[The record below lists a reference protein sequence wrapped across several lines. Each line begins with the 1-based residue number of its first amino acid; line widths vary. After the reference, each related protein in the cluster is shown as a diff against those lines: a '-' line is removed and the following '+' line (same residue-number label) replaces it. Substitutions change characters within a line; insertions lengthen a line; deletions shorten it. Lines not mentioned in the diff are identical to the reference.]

1 VERPSWA
8 PEDIDLNQ
16 PSIARV
22 YDYYLGGFH
31 NFAADRAVVEKTLQ
45 ILPESPLIA
54 HANRAFLSRAVR
66 FCLDAGVTQFLD
78 IGSGIPT
85 VGNVHEV
92 AQQADPRARVV
103 YVDIDPVAVSHSRA
117 ILAGNP
123 RADVVQADLHEPEQ
137 ILKDSRLLR
146 LLDLDK
152 PVALLMVAVLHFV
165 PEVADPAGVID
176 RYRRALPA
184 GSFLV
189 ISHASEEGLAKD
201 RLDAFRELYDRA
213 VARLTFRSQL
223 EVEALFG
230 GFELVR
236 PGVVAMDQWRPDPA
250 STVDGR
256 TLSQYG
262 FAGVGRSHDR

>member
-8 PEDIDLNQ
+8 PQDIDLNQ

-31 NFAADRAVVEKTLQ
+31 NFAADRAVVEKALQ

-54 HANRAFLSRAVR
+54 QANRAFLARAVR
-66 FCLDAGVTQFLD
+66 YCLGAGVTQFLD

-92 AQQADPRARVV
+92 AQRADPGARVV

-117 ILAGNP
+117 ILAGVP
-123 RADVVQADLHEPEQ
+123 GATVVQADLHEPEQ
-137 ILKDSRLLR
+137 ILKDPALLR

-165 PEVADPAGVID
+165 PDVADPAGIVD

-189 ISHASEEGLAKD
+189 VSHASEEGLAKD
-201 RLDAFRELYDRA
+201 RLDAFRALYDRA
-213 VARLTFRSQL
+213 VAPLTFRSQK

-230 GFELVR
+230 GFELLA
-236 PGVVAMDQWRPDPA
+236 PGVVSMGQWRPDPP
-250 STVDGR
+250 SPIDDWPP
-256 TLSQYG
+256 SQYG
-262 FAGVGRSHDR
+262 FAGVGRSHER